1 MDLLIEWL
9 LYFVFDVAIDAAS
22 SKKTPKWLRFLLIPL
37 LSLFI
42 LAVLGGVA
50 AVGVWLLVRR
60 SLSTDVPCGVVLIA
74 LDAVMIVSA
83 AFKIK
88 KQLKIIKEN
97 KGASNDR

>member
-9 LYFVFDVAIDAAS
+9 LYFVFDAAFDAAS
-22 SKKTPKWLRFLLIPL
+22 SKKTPKWLRVLLIPL

-42 LAVLGGVA
+42 LAILGGVG
-50 AVGVWLLVRR
+50 AVGVWLLVRH
-60 SLSTDVPCGVVLIA
+60 SLPTDIPCGVVLVA

-88 KQLKIIKEN
+88 KTAEDHQGKQ
-97 KGASNDR
+97 GGGQ